1 MQKSITLN
9 FKVVDDKKK
18 RKATSTLI
26 VNLLKK
32 FDIPGGR
39 AAMMFHKHGHE
50 YIVKKVF
57 LLEYKI
63 AEEGFKVDSMMRCMQ
78 ACIVNDWN
86 ESEKFNDYK
95 KRRREYIVQNGPDDL
110 RQLLSI

>member
-1 MQKSITLN
+1 MKKSLTLN
-9 FKVVDDKKK
+9 FEVIEDRKV
-18 RKATSTLI
+18 KAKSTLI
-26 VNLLKK
+26 INLLKK

-39 AAMMFHKHGHE
+39 AAMMFHKHGAE

-57 LLEYKI
+57 LLEFKI

-86 ESEKFNDYK
+86 ESEKFNDYN
-95 KRRREYIVQNGPDDL
+95 KRRREYIIKNGPDDL

>member
-1 MQKSITLN
+1 MNKSLTIN
-9 FKVVDDKKK
+9 YKVIEDRKV
-18 RKATSTLI
+18 KATSTLI
-26 VNLLKK
+26 INLLKK

-39 AAMMFHKHGHE
+39 AAMMFHKHGAE
-50 YIVKKVF
+50 YIVKKCF

-63 AEEGFKVDSMMRCMQ
+63 AEGFKVDSMMRCMQ

-86 ESEKFNDYK
+86 ESDGFNDYN
-95 KRRREYIVQNGPDDL
+95 KRRREYIIKNGPDDL